1 MEKKMDKLNLQSK
14 TSFLIFLLAM
24 PFMAAADQEKDPI
37 QYCIERS
44 SGVYFEGDKMVVV
57 NRTPISITGDRKA
70 LDRAF
75 TKTELRAK
83 GILTRTL
90 SEKHSSSL
98 TSTDSSEDS
107 TGTMQLM
114 DANGKLT
121 SSEVSSIQ
129 KDGLIILENNVSSAN
144 FVGLHKFEE
153 AYSAESGE
161 VCVAIGVSPEI
172 VNQVNK
178 FKSMMSNP
186 DHAAMQKSN
195 SKADLTLQSFHRR
208 SIWK

>member
-1 MEKKMDKLNLQSK
+1 MNRDKQDLIKKTTTTLI
-14 TSFLIFLLAM
+14 IFLLAI

-44 SGVYFEGDKMVVV
+44 SGIYFDGDKMVVV

-75 TKTELRAK
+75 VKTELRAK
-83 GILTRTL
+83 GILTRAL

-107 TGTMQLM
+107 TGTKQLM
-114 DANGKLT
+114 DANGQLT
-121 SSEVSSIQ
+121 SSEVSSLQ
-129 KDGLIILENNVSSAN
+129 KDILIILENNVSSAN
-144 FVGLHKFEE
+144 FVGLRKVEE
-153 AYSAESGE
+153 AYNAESGE
-161 VCVAIGVSPEI
+161 VCVVIGVSPEI
-172 VNQVNK
+172 LNQVNK